1 MDEELVIIENPK
13 EGENSVYAQTKGYDS
28 EDVRLSPLVG
38 FFDIDRKTTNKE
50 QQQLTEIMDFLEG
63 DTDTSV
69 EANIYVA
76 IRNIEEKLT
85 SPKIGETRIGKI
97 HDYVKTL
104 KMIKQAEDERDS
116 LLR

>member
-13 EGENSVYAQTKGYDS
+13 EGENSAVAERRSFEADEIKIA
-28 EDVRLSPLVG
+28 PLNN

-50 QQQLTEIMDFLEG
+50 KQQLKDIMEFLEK
-63 DTDTSV
+63 DTDTKN

-76 IRNIEEKLT
+76 LRNIEEKLT

-97 HDYVKTL
+97 HNYIKTL
-104 KMIKQAEDERDS
+104 KAIKEAEEERDS